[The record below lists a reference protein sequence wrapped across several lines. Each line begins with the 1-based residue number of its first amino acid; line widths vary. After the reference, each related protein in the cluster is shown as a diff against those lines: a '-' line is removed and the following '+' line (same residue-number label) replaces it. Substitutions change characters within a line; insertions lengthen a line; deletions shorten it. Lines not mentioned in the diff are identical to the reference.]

1 MKVLLQCQKIK
12 QKFALKTVLGDWA
25 VIHSPSKK

>member
-1 MKVLLQCQKIK
+1 MKVLLQCRKIK
-12 QKFALKTVLGDWA
+12 QKFALKTVLGEWA